1 MYDDDDWMMMIA
13 MTISQFHHDPGS
25 MKSYCRYLG
34 PGQILLAC
42 KAALCFADDDIGD
55 DIDDSDD
62 VDSGDDD
69 NNGDDDDDIIIMI
82 IYMLQLSTTSVCL
95 LKLLFT

>member
-1 MYDDDDWMMMIA
+1 MMMIYDDDDWMMMIA
-13 MTISQFHHDPGS
+13 MTISKFHGS
-25 MKSYCRYLG
+25 MKNYCRYLG

-42 KAALCFADDDIGD
+42 KAALCFADDDI
-55 DIDDSDD
+55 DDSDD
-62 VDSGDDD
+62 VDSNDDDDDD
-69 NNGDDDDDIIIMI
+69 NNDIIIMI